1 VQPGLSDTEFP
12 RLEAEF
18 GFAFPPDLRAILAA
32 VMPWLSGLNFLTGDL
47 SPLTSARL
55 GNGNMDGDVGG
66 TKIQV
71 AGGFEGAVM

>member
-1 VQPGLSDTEFP
+1 LVDEVITQLHNSGVEVQPGLSGVE
-12 RLEAEF
+12 
-18 GFAFPPDLRAILAA
+18 
-32 VMPWLSGLNFLTGDL
+32 VQ
-47 SPLTSARL
+47 L

>member
-1 VQPGLSDTEFP
+1 LFSFSSLVDEVITQLHNSGVEVQPGLSGVE
-12 RLEAEF
+12 
-18 GFAFPPDLRAILAA
+18 
-32 VMPWLSGLNFLTGDL
+32 VQ
-47 SPLTSARL
+47 L